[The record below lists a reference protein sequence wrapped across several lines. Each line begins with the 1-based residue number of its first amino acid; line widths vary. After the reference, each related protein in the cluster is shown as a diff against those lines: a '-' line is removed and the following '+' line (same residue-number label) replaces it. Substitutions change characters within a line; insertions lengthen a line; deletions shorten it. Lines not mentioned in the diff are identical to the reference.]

1 MYDESK
7 PAPSDVLLRAAEGGR
22 YGHWRTPG
30 SLREVEET
38 SRIYVRELDAHRP

>member
-1 MYDESK
+1 MYDENK
-7 PAPSDVLLRAAEGGR
+7 RPPSDVLLRAAEGGR

-38 SRIYVRELDAHRP
+38 SRIYVLELDGHRT